1 MVPSHALV
9 VVMTPLLD
17 VRSVAMLAAL
27 ARAGRFVVAVDTLVD
42 PTATPPDLSTQWA
55 PVAHRLWLLERE
67 NLIGQ
72 LRAHG
77 VPVVAWAGAG
87 SLDAVLDNAA
97 RMPLAPSANWVGR
110 GREASSEPAGS
121 VRGVR

>member
-42 PTATPPDLSTQWA
+42 PAAPLDLTTQWA

-87 SLDAVLDNAA
+87 SLDAVLGNAA
-97 RMPLAPSANWVGR
+97 RMPVAPS
-110 GREASSEPAGS
+110 
-121 VRGVR
+121 VRISL